1 WSLLSRMGEEPE
13 GYDIMPA
20 SVRISKNEIL
30 VTTRK
35 KEGDN
40 SFIPAWFSS
49 DNGKSWTP
57 LQNASDDTGIGSPPA
72 MIKLK
77 DGRICLVYG
86 YRADA
91 ESIDAKIKTSDIRA
105 RLSSDNGKSWSR
117 EYVLRN
123 DGSGQDI
130 GYPRIVQRPDGK
142 IVAVYYFMDKKTGKE
157 RYIGATIWS
166 PPAVG
171 KE

>member
-1 WSLLSRMGEEPE
+1 
-13 GYDIMPA
+13 MPA

-35 KEGDN
+35 KEGDV
-40 SFIPAWFSS
+40 SLIPAWYSS
-49 DNGKSWTP
+49 DNGKSWNQ
-57 LQNASDDTGIGSPPA
+57 LQNACDDTGIGNPPA
-72 MIKLK
+72 MIRLK

-86 YRADA
+86 YRSDA
-91 ESIDAKIKTSDIRA
+91 ESIAANTKTSDIRA

-117 EYVLRN
+117 EYILRN
-123 DGSGQDI
+123 DGSGQDV

-142 IVAVYYFMDKKTGKE
+142 IVAIYYFMDNKTGRE
-157 RYIGATIWS
+157 RYIGATIWD
-166 PPAVG
+166 PPAFG